1 MLQKIEQI
9 FERGLWDVRFV
20 VLIAVL
26 VSVVLSFA
34 IFYVA
39 AVDAYF
45 TVLHLVHYADPSLD
59 AVEKLTL
66 RNSTVTHIVEVLD
79 GFLLGTILLIFA
91 FGLYELF
98 ISKIDVAHEGEGA
111 SNVLIIN
118 NLDDLKNRLAKVI
131 LLILIV
137 KFFEYG
143 INMKFTT
150 PMDLLAF
157 AAGIALIG
165 LALFLSHKAEDHSSG
180 HVPERVSGAGDKH

>member
-1 MLQKIEQI
+1 MMQKIEQI

-20 VLIAVL
+20 VLVAVI
-26 VSVVLSFA
+26 VSVILSFA
-34 IFYVA
+34 TFYVA
-39 AVDAYF
+39 AVDAYN
-45 TVLHLVHYADPSLD
+45 TVIHLVHYADPTLS
-59 AVEKLTL
+59 AVDKLAL
-66 RNSTVTHIVEVLD
+66 RNSTVTHVVEVLD

-98 ISKIDVAHEGEGA
+98 ISKIDCAHEGEGA

-150 PMDLLAF
+150 PMDLLTF

-165 LALFLSHKAEDHSSG
+165 LALFLSHKAEDHA
-180 HVPERVSGAGDKH
+180 PIIGDKH

>member
-1 MLQKIEQI
+1 MMQKIEQI
-9 FERGLWDVRFV
+9 FERVLWDVRFV

-26 VSVVLSFA
+26 VSAVLSFA
-34 IFYVA
+34 MLYVA
-39 AVDAYF
+39 AVDAYY
-45 TVLHLVHYADPSLD
+45 TVVHLFHYADPTLNIAD
-59 AVEKLTL
+59 KLAL
-66 RNSTVTHIVEVLD
+66 RNSTVTHVVEVLD
-79 GFLLGTILLIFA
+79 GFLLGTILLIFS

-98 ISKIDVAHEGEGA
+98 ISKIDCAHEGEGA

-150 PMDLLAF
+150 PMDLLTF
-157 AAGIALIG
+157 AGGIALIG
-165 LALFLSHKAEDHSSG
+165 LALFLSHKAEEHGPIFKSN
-180 HVPERVSGAGDKH
+180 H

>member
-1 MLQKIEQI
+1 MMQKIEQI
-9 FERGLWDVRFV
+9 FERVLWDVRFV
-20 VLIAVL
+20 VLFAVI
-26 VSVVLSFA
+26 VSVILSFA
-34 IFYVA
+34 TFYVA
-39 AVDAYF
+39 AIDAYN
-45 TVLHLVHYADPSLD
+45 TVFHLVHYADPALS
-59 AVEKLTL
+59 AIEKVEL

-98 ISKIDVAHEGEGA
+98 ISKIDCAHEGEGA

-150 PMDLLAF
+150 PMDLLTF

-165 LALFLSHKAEDHSSG
+165 LALFLSHKAEDHAPIIG
-180 HVPERVSGAGDKH
+180 GKH

>member
-1 MLQKIEQI
+1 MENIKVMKIIEQI
-9 FERGLWDVRFV
+9 FEKALWDVRFV

-26 VSVVLSFA
+26 VSAILSFA
-34 IFYVA
+34 MFYVA
-39 AVDAYF
+39 AVDAYD
-45 TVLHLVHYADPSLD
+45 TVAHLLHYADSTLD
-59 AVEKLTL
+59 VAEKLAL
-66 RNSTVTHIVEVLD
+66 RNSTVTHVVEVLD
-79 GFLLGTILLIFA
+79 GFLLGTILLIFS

-143 INMKFTT
+143 INMKFSS
-150 PMDLLAF
+150 PMDLLTF
-157 AAGIALIG
+157 AGGITLIG
-165 LALFLSHKAEDHSSG
+165 LALFLSHKAEDHA
-180 HVPERVSGAGDKH
+180 PIIGDKH